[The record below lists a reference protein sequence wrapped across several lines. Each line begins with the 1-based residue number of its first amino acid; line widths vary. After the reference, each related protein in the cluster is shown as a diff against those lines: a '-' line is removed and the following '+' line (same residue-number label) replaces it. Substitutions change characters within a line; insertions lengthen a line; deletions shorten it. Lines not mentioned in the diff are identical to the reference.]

1 LSAKKDKV
9 NAGISKQLQEQK
21 DAAVAAKEAESIAS
35 TEDNTAEET
44 KNNL

>member
-1 LSAKKDKV
+1 M

-21 DAAVAAKEAESIAS
+21 EAAAKEAENVVS

-44 KNNL
+44 KAEE

>member
-1 LSAKKDKV
+1 V

-21 DAAVAAKEAESIAS
+21 EVAAKEAENVAS

-44 KNNL
+44 KAKE